1 MTQNDAPA
9 TKQDVKDIINAI
21 NRHINF
27 TSEKFDEIDQKFE
40 KIDQRLDAMQTYTST
55 RFDTLERRMNKTEEA
70 YQHLLGTIDAFL
82 GRIDG
87 YETEMTARDS
97 QFNKLLKWAKDVSK
111 KTGVPMPE
119 L

>member
-21 NRHINF
+21 NRHIDF
-27 TSEKFDEIDQKFE
+27 TSEKFDEIDHRFDTMK
-40 KIDQRLDAMQTYTST
+40 TYMDT
-55 RFDTLERRMNKTEEA
+55 RFDTLERRMDKSEDA

-97 QFNKLLKWAKDVSK
+97 QFNKLLEWAKKVSK